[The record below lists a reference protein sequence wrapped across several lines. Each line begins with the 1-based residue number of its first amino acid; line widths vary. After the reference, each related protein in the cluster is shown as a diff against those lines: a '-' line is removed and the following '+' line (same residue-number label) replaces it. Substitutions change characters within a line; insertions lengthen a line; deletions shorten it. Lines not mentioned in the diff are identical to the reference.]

1 MIGSATVV
9 GSAGAVGRMLVEGLA
24 GSGIAVRSID
34 VADGTGDICAPSPE
48 LADALRGSELVILAL
63 PEGIALNAI
72 ATVAEYLRKGSLVV
86 DTLSVKS
93 DICDRLQTLR
103 HLESVSINPL
113 FAPSLGMRGS
123 TVAVIRINAGPKAA
137 RFEQLMCS
145 WGLRQEV
152 MSATEHDT
160 VAGLTQAATHAAI
173 LALAGV
179 MSASGL
185 NAEQVLRCAPP
196 PHRLLLS
203 LAARIS
209 AAAPEVYLDIQAENP
224 TASTA
229 RSLISDNVADLD
241 SLAATRNLPEFARRL
256 ESYSTWLGVHHTDLA
271 ELAHRACDLAQA
283 GNRTEPSD

>member
-1 MIGSATVV
+1 MIGSAAVV
-9 GSAGAVGRMLVEGLA
+9 GSAGAMGRMLVEGLA

-48 LADALRGSELVILAL
+48 LTDALRGSDLVILAL
-63 PEGIALNAI
+63 PEVVALGAI
-72 ATVAEYLRKGSLVV
+72 GTIDEYLRKGSLLV

-93 DICDRLQTLR
+93 EICDRLQTLR
-103 HLESVSINPL
+103 DLESVSINPL
-113 FAPSLGMRGS
+113 FAPSLGMRGG

-137 RFEQLMCS
+137 RFEQLMRS

-152 MSATEHDT
+152 MSAKEHDA
-160 VAGLTQAATHAAI
+160 VAGLTQAATHAAV
-173 LALAGV
+173 LAVAGV

-185 NAEQVLRCAPP
+185 SADQILRCAPP

-209 AAAPEVYLDIQAENP
+209 AAAPEVYFDIQAENP
-224 TASTA
+224 MASEA
-229 RSLISDNVADLD
+229 RSSIIDNVADLD
-241 SLAATRNLPEFARRL
+241 GLADTRNLPEFTRRL
-256 ESYSTWLGVHHTDLA
+256 ESFSTWLGVHHTELA

-283 GNRTEPSD
+283 GDRTELSD